1 MLSSIISLY
10 KKVQR
15 NISVSSSGKCKFNL
29 ILSFISGCGKTFNT
43 DPPFALIKDFI
54 SILLDIIL
62 KSDISYTDPSKLN
75 TVKYILNKSRIEY
88 LNSKSGDV
96 IITQIDKA
104 ADILNMQLLKSYFYL
119 GKYDDGLIVLKDM
132 LEQRDTF
139 FGEQNEKPR
148 NKTPNKYN
156 AKTAKYALVNPDIY
170 KESKAYEILTEIKNE
185 LNRLNSYSDT
195 SINVLLVEH
204 DSKNAGFSGGTIQNL
219 ICNTMKG
226 SLSKEE
232 PIEFDN
238 ITDFNDLELKETPK
252 EISTAANVLIK
263 HISGKSVPPK
273 TKRTLR
279 FQNVRGIYKGSSLG
293 VGSTIIASCN
303 YFNYINSKRRYKI
316 SNAAA
321 FTGVVNKD
329 GKVLKVSGESIK
341 DKVEAAFFSW
351 VKYCVVPKE
360 NYNDAIST
368 SEELKKIYPTKELE
382 VIGIETVEEVFN
394 HPEIVQIETLGTFEY
409 TRSAIERN
417 KFKSTAALIV
427 MLVLLT
433 LIFSIKFLPKDIKP
447 LPKTDSEMYLIYAP
461 DREPGW
467 IFKNADY
474 YGGDTINF
482 GDVATGDKWYPLLE
496 FWNNAREKEEFK
508 IFIEGEDKDEFQIT
522 YLYKNEQPEA
532 PPVIAPDIS
541 QQIYVKFVPTKSERK
556 KSAELVFENN
566 ETKLR
571 KSIYLKGEAKR
582 YNNGYCMKI
591 DENDDVIVLEP
602 NTNLVRAN
610 TSISLW
616 IKPYWFDS
624 TFLGS
629 ILTIENNPLSNNKL
643 KLYTYNGNKLG
654 LGIWGNKSTELSAS
668 WFETGRFL
676 KMNEWN
682 FIAISIRD
690 STVSL
695 VLNDADTTLYFP
707 KMSLRIMND
716 YIYMGT
722 VRPDEKQKY
731 DAQKI
736 YLKYYIDEFKIFDRA
751 VSPQEFIKNRFDK
764 EFGKEYMLAG
774 YNFEDATPKRV
785 YDESAYDF
793 WPRLH
798 GGIKRTIDTTQP
810 FVTLYANH
818 YPLSA
823 ISPDHR
829 TPNDISDNTV
839 FSSTRGF
846 AILNKDLY
854 GTKSSFTLIADLKG
868 KEFEKVSNGSIFL
881 RPYFFNRPDLDI
893 EFKVLVDSVCIR
905 IINFYR
911 GEFLEEYYKIEDPLK
926 WKRFSITYDLDNS
939 NMFFYI
945 NNKLIR
951 KFENIYLQDI
961 SQNYMGISFGMVN
974 YYGSPR
980 FFQRVAYELDNIKI
994 YSRALKSDELFSDSK
1009 NGLITE
1015 WDFENTDKELAYDN
1029 VSGLPLL
1036 MIEPFELKTEDVEF
1050 IR

>member
-15 NISVSSSGKCKFNL
+15 NISESSSGKCKFNL

-75 TVKYILNKSRIEY
+75 TVKYILNKSRNEY
-88 LNSKSGDV
+88 LNSKNGDV

-139 FGEQNEKPR
+139 FGEQTDKPR
-148 NKTPNKYN
+148 NKIHRTKDI
-156 AKTAKYALVNPDIY
+156 KTAKYALVNPEIY
-170 KESKAYEILTEIKNE
+170 KESKAYEILTEIKSE

-219 ICNTMKG
+219 ICNTMKA

-238 ITDFNDLELKETPK
+238 ITDFNDLELQETLK

-263 HISGKSVPPK
+263 YISGKSVPPK

-360 NYNDAIST
+360 NYNDAVST

-394 HPEIVQIETLGTFEY
+394 HPEIVQIETLGSFEY
-409 TRSAIERN
+409 TRSVIERN

-433 LIFSIKFLPKDIKP
+433 LILSIKFLPKDRKP

-467 IFKNADY
+467 IFNNADY

-482 GDVATGDKWYPLLE
+482 GDVAIGDQWFPVIE
-496 FWNNAREKEEFK
+496 FWNNGRGTEEFDV
-508 IFIEGEDKDEFQIT
+508 FVEGRDKDEFQST
-522 YLYKNEQPEA
+522 WLYKKEQPDA
-532 PPVIAPDIS
+532 PGRMREDIS
-541 QQIYVKFVPTKSERK
+541 QILYVKFVPTKDDGDKR
-556 KSAELVFENN
+556 ATLIFENK
-566 ETKLR
+566 ETKHR
-571 KSIYLKGEAKR
+571 KEIFLKGVSKR
-582 YNNGYCMKI
+582 FNNGYCI
-591 DENDDVIVLEP
+591 DIGESDDLLLLEP
-602 NTNLVRAN
+602 NTNLIQSN
-610 TSISLW
+610 MTISMW
-616 IKPYWFDS
+616 IKPYYID
-624 TFLGS
+624 TTVRGN
-629 ILTIENNPLSNNKL
+629 ILTNENNPLTNNKFNLFSYSNGKVGVDVAGSKSREIPIYAIRSDL
-643 KLYTYNGNKLG
+643 KLIKNQ
-654 LGIWGNKSTELSAS
+654 
-668 WFETGRFL
+668 
-676 KMNEWN
+676 WN
-682 FIAISIRD
+682 FLSVIFGDTTI
-690 STVSL
+690 TL
-695 VLNDADTTLYFP
+695 VLNDKAEVYP
-707 KMSLRIMND
+707 AEKNYLRIMDDCIFSGIYRPADRGRD
-716 YIYMGT
+716 YDAPIYMKFYM
-722 VRPDEKQKY
+722 DEL
-731 DAQKI
+731 KI
-736 YLKYYIDEFKIFDRA
+736 YKKVITVEELIQNRLNPDYRKKDVLVYYT
-751 VSPQEFIKNRFDK
+751 
-764 EFGKEYMLAG
+764 
-774 YNFEDATPKRV
+774 FEDATPRRV
-785 YDESAYDF
+785 YDASRNDF
-793 WPRLH
+793 WPRLY
-798 GGIKRTIDTTQP
+798 GGVRRVIDSEQP
-810 FVTLYANH
+810 FKRKITSVKT
-818 YPLSA
+818 S
-823 ISPDHR
+823 
-829 TPNDISDNTV
+829 TGKNTV
-839 FSSTRGF
+839 FKTDGKGF
-846 AILNKDLY
+846 LRLNKNLFQMS
-854 GTKSSFTLIADLKG
+854 SSFTFQCDY
-868 KEFEKVSNGSIFL
+868 KVVLDSIHEDVSLLQPFFPNKPSLDISL
-881 RPYFFNRPDLDI
+881 RPGR
-893 EFKVLVDSVCIR
+893 DSVYLYLLNGYEDFMFKKGITAGSFKGWTR
-905 IINFYR
+905 YTMSYDSKKN
-911 GEFLEEYYKIEDPLK
+911 EF
-926 WKRFSITYDLDNS
+926 R
-939 NMFFYI
+939 FYI
-945 NNKLIR
+945 NNKEVFS
-951 KFENIYLQDI
+951 KNDFFPTDI
-961 SQNYMGISFGMVN
+961 TKNYMGISFALIN
-974 YYGSPR
+974 YFGSPR
-980 FFQRVAYELDNIKI
+980 FISKGGSAIDNLKLFNRAISGEEI
-994 YSRALKSDELFSDSK
+994 YSDTKD
-1009 NGLITE
+1009 GLIAYWT
-1015 WDFENTDKELAYDN
+1015 FENTDKELAYDN

-1036 MIEPFELKTEDVEF
+1036 MIEPFELKTEDVDF